1 MAYMCV
7 KVDNKECDGCMEC
20 KGSKEESYYCE
31 ICGEECE
38 KVYVSIN
45 GDILGCENCVEEKE
59 PCDVYE
65 T

>member
-1 MAYMCV
+1 MAYMCI
-7 KVDNKECDGCMEC
+7 KVHNKECNGCMEC
-20 KGSKEESYYCE
+20 KGSNEPYYCE
-31 ICGEECE
+31 ICGEEVCE

-45 GDILGCENCVEEKE
+45 GDIVGCENCIEEKE